1 MARHLG
7 TAALLVSLL
16 ISDLAWADGGWSQRR
31 GSPVVS
37 NSYGCL
43 AWDGYQWLN
52 MCYRSRAFIFPA
64 WARFLR

>member
-16 ISDLAWADGGWSQRR
+16 ISDLAWADGGLSRR
-31 GSPVVS
+31 RAWPVASSPH
-37 NSYGCL
+37 GCL

-52 MCYRSRAFIFPA
+52 MCYRSRTFVFPW
-64 WARFLR
+64 WAHFQR